1 MFLVTRT
8 YGVDLCGPS
17 SNSLPV
23 NGWIS
28 VFLVLRVN
36 LLIKLGWISQAML
49 VKPKQSL
56 LNLFEVHV
64 VMTVLMVSMVLK
76 AMTVILLTRLL
87 YVMDL

>member
-1 MFLVTRT
+1 MR
-8 YGVDLCGPS
+8 
-17 SNSLPV
+17 
-23 NGWIS
+23 
-28 VFLVLRVN
+28 
-36 LLIKLGWISQAML
+36 LGWISQAML

-64 VMTVLMVSMVLK
+64 VMMVLMVLK